1 MTRASLDVQRLVA
14 AARVG
19 GLRFVDVQAAAQR
32 VAVADPRERRAAM
45 ATIAEPRDLLL
56 TELQSMLYVEQRLAD
71 DVLPELQRQITH
83 DDFRADVQEHLEET
97 RRHVTNLERAFE
109 LLGQE
114 PKPDKSHAVD
124 GLVAQYEKVVKNIES
139 DQLRDVFNAGAAA
152 KTEHLEIAAYEGM
165 IETAEAIGEDEIV
178 SLLEENLDEEESALK
193 KVEKATK
200 EITAEAAAV

>member
-1 MTRASLDVQRLVA
+1 
-14 AARVG
+14 
-19 GLRFVDVQAAAQR
+19 
-32 VAVADPRERRAAM
+32 M

-83 DDFRADVQEHLEET
+83 DDFKADVQEHLEET

-124 GLVAQYEKVVKNIES
+124 GLVAQHEKVAKNIKS
-139 DQLRDVFNAGAAA
+139 DDLLDLFDASAAA
-152 KTEHLEIAAYEGM
+152 KTEHFEIAAYESM
-165 IETAEAIGEDEIV
+165 ITSAVALGESEIV
-178 SLLEENLDEEESALK
+178 SLLEENLDEEKAALK
-193 KVEKATK
+193 KVEKASK
-200 EITAEAAAV
+200 EIASESAVA